1 MRAAAIIAASAS
13 FPSPRPPMFALPLL
27 AALAAG
33 PAAEVNVPA
42 PPAGVDE
49 SPLSV
54 KAVRAFEFL
63 TFDRPVLLTHAGD
76 GTDRVFVVGQK
87 GKIFQFPNDPE
98 VEEATLFA
106 DLTDRVTFQENEN
119 EEGLLGLAFHP
130 DYAENGRAFIY
141 YTTADAPHTS
151 VVSEFTAT
159 GEGLDQ
165 RLDPASERE
174 IFRLKQP
181 YWNHNAGTVAFGPDG
196 KFYVAFGDGGAA
208 DDPLDNGQNTG
219 TVFGALLRLDVD
231 ADPDPGKGYAVPADN
246 PRVGDPGVL
255 PEIYAHGFR
264 NPWRFSFDSET
275 GELWLADVGQNKWEE
290 INVVE
295 PGGNY
300 GWSLYE
306 AFHPFPPDRKLAY
319 DDGEG
324 LTFPVWEY
332 SHEIGK
338 SITGGHVY
346 RGSKVPELAG
356 KYLYGDYV
364 TGLLWALERGENGAA
379 KSNRPIDGY
388 KHPMTS
394 FGEGPDGEVYFVT
407 TFGQVYTFAAK

>member
-1 MRAAAIIAASAS
+1 MPAA
-13 FPSPRPPMFALPLL
+13 PLLLFALLSP
-27 AALAAG
+27 AAG
-33 PAAEVNVPA
+33 PAEVAAPP

-49 SPLSV
+49 TPLPVS
-54 KAVRAFEFL
+54 AVRAFEFL
-63 TFDRPVLLTHAGD
+63 SFDRPVLLTHAGD
-76 GTDRVFVVGQK
+76 GTGRVFVASQK
-87 GKIFQFPNDPE
+87 GKIFQFPNDRE
-98 VEEATLFA
+98 VEEPTLFA
-106 DLTDRVTFQENEN
+106 DLSARVTFKENEN

-130 DYAENGRAFIY
+130 DYAANGRAFIY
-141 YTTADAPHTS
+141 YTTSEAPHTS
-151 VVSEFTAT
+151 VVSEFKAT

-165 RLDPASERE
+165 RLDLSSERE

-196 KFYVAFGDGGAA
+196 MLYVAFGDGGAA

-219 TVFGALLRLDVD
+219 TVFGALLRLDAD
-231 ADPDPGKGYAVPADN
+231 AAPDAGKNYAVPADN
-246 PRVGDPGVL
+246 PHVGEPGFL

-264 NPWRFSFDSET
+264 NPWRFSFDRDT
-275 GELWLADVGQNKWEE
+275 GELWLADVGQNLWEE

-319 DDGEG
+319 DDGAG
-324 LTFPVWEY
+324 LSFPVWEY
-332 SHEIGK
+332 DHDAGK

-346 RGSKVPELAG
+346 RGEQVPELAG

-364 TGLLWALERGENGAA
+364 TGRLWALGRGADGEA
-379 KSNRPIDGY
+379 KSNREIAGL
-388 KHPMTS
+388 KHPVVS
-394 FGEGPDGEVYFVT
+394 FGEGPDGEVYFLT
-407 TFGQVYTFAAK
+407 TFGQIYTFAGE

>member
-1 MRAAAIIAASAS
+1 
-13 FPSPRPPMFALPLL
+13 MFALPLL
-27 AALAAG
+27 AAALAG
-33 PAAEVNVPA
+33 PAGPADVSVPD
-42 PPAGVDE
+42 PPAGVDD
-49 SPLSV
+49 SPLPV

-76 GTDRVFVVGQK
+76 GSNRVFVASQK

-98 VEEATLFA
+98 VEEATPFV
-106 DLTDRVTFQENEN
+106 DLSDRVTFKENEN

-130 DYAENGRAFIY
+130 NYAENGRAFVY
-141 YTTADAPHTS
+141 YTTSDAPHTS
-151 VVSEFTAT
+151 VISEFKAT
-159 GEGLDQ
+159 GDGLDQ
-165 RLDPASERE
+165 RLDPDSERE

-181 YWNHNAGTVAFGPDG
+181 YWNHNAGTILFGPDG

-231 ADPDPGKGYAVPADN
+231 ADPDPGKGYAVPDDN
-246 PRVGDPGVL
+246 PHVGTPGIL

-264 NPWRFSFDSET
+264 NPWRFSFDRDT
-275 GELWLADVGQNKWEE
+275 GELWLADVGQNLWEE

-295 PGGNY
+295 PGENY
-300 GWSLYE
+300 GWSQYE
-306 AFHPFPPDRKLAY
+306 GFHPFPPNRKLAY

-332 SHEIGK
+332 SHDIGK

-346 RGSKVPELAG
+346 RGSKVPELTG

-364 TGLLWALERGENGAA
+364 TGLLWALDRGADGRAA
-379 KSNRPIDGY
+379 GNRPVEGY
-388 KHPMTS
+388 KHPVVS
-394 FGEGPDGEVYFVT
+394 FGEGPDGEVYFMT
-407 TFGQVYTFAAK
+407 TFGQVWTFAGG